1 MAQPNQ
7 IFKTAAAISTVKN
20 RKVANCTASDFSYR
34 TGKQNI
40 PMSDGLGISKGF
52 GIAEINIS
60 TVETVDGVSSKNII
74 DLVMSQEVINVS
86 YTQGGVTFVIT
97 GTFDEMSKKAM
108 IERGTTEGSYRFS
121 GVLTKF

>member
-1 MAQPNQ
+1 MATPNQ
-7 IFKTAAAISTVKN
+7 IFKTASAIVAVKN
-20 RKVANCTASDFSYR
+20 KKVANCTASDFSYR

-52 GIAEINIS
+52 GIGEVSIS
-60 TVETVDGVSSKNII
+60 TVETVDGISSKDII
-74 DLVMSQEVINVS
+74 RLVINQDVINVS
-86 YTQGGVTFVIT
+86 FTQGGVTFVIT

-121 GVLTKF
+121 GVVTQF

>member
-7 IFKTAAAISTVKN
+7 IFKTSAAITTVKG

-40 PMSDGLGISKGF
+40 PMSDGLAISKGF
-52 GIAEINIS
+52 GIAEISIS
-60 TVETVDGVSSKNII
+60 TVETVDGISSKDII
-74 DLVMSQEVINVS
+74 ALVINQEIITIS
-86 YTQGGVTFVIT
+86 FTQGGVTFVIA
-97 GTFDEMSKKAM
+97 GTFDEMSKKTM

-121 GVLTKF
+121 GVLSQF